1 MPNRPKS
8 GEISGNDLRR
18 LFLLRNIELSGICL
32 GLVIAAGIYGVDLP
46 LPPLLVILGLVG
58 LLNVYTLTRL
68 RSGRRV
74 SDHELFVHM
83 MLDVAGLTGIFYY
96 TGGAANPLIWFYLL
110 PLMIAATI
118 LPRTHTWVMAAVT
131 VMCYSA
137 LFLVHAP
144 PAAGHAQHS
153 AAGDFRM
160 HLFGMWL
167 GFVMSAVFVAAIIV
181 NMAYNLRERDRKLAA
196 AREQALRNEHLAALG
211 TLATGAAHEL
221 GTPLGT
227 MAILTTELEAEY
239 TDAGH
244 AELRDK
250 LGIIHQQ
257 IGRCKE
263 ALSVLSSS
271 AGAERAE
278 SGRRLPVPE
287 FLRLLIREWR
297 AQRPDAVLEQH
308 SDESAPYAEIF
319 GERTLMQAL
328 VNILNNAADASPD
341 AVRLDASWTRS
352 WLTLEIAD
360 RGAGFDH
367 EIRGALGKLP
377 VSTKP
382 DGLGVGLYLAHA
394 TLQRLGGRIVLRNR
408 SGGGSVIRISLPLLA
423 CPAGAQ

>member
-1 MPNRPKS
+1 
-8 GEISGNDLRR
+8 
-18 LFLLRNIELSGICL
+18 
-32 GLVIAAGIYGVDLP
+32 
-46 LPPLLVILGLVG
+46 
-58 LLNVYTLTRL
+58 
-68 RSGRRV
+68 
-74 SDHELFVHM
+74 
-83 MLDVAGLTGIFYY
+83 
-96 TGGAANPLIWFYLL
+96 
-110 PLMIAATI
+110 
-118 LPRTHTWVMAAVT
+118 
-131 VMCYSA
+131 
-137 LFLVHAP
+137 
-144 PAAGHAQHS
+144 
-153 AAGDFRM
+153 
-160 HLFGMWL
+160 
-167 GFVMSAVFVAAIIV
+167 
-181 NMAYNLRERDRKLAA
+181 MAYNLRERDRKLAA

-423 CPAGAQ
+423 CPAGAQWSGAQPWSLR